1 MPLMQGKMLIALVL
15 FSVFEYLPPGGAT
28 AQNITFAA
36 VLPGPS
42 KEKQFIGEAVTN
54 NRPRHKSS

>member
-1 MPLMQGKMLIALVL
+1 MQGKMLIALVL

-36 VLPGPS
+36 ELPGTS

>member
-1 MPLMQGKMLIALVL
+1 MQGKMIALVL

-36 VLPGPS
+36 ELPEHL
-42 KEKQFIGEAVTN
+42 KRN
-54 NRPRHKSS
+54 NS